1 MESSTMDKKRKY
13 PPESA
18 GSLAC
23 TEIVTVDP
31 EENLGVAEEQ
41 LRSNDHSLEELHYL
55 YVVDDKG
62 VLKGVLSVRD
72 LFSYPSDTKA
82 GEIMTEQVVSVSP
95 DTDQERAAAVALEE
109 QVKAMPVVD
118 ENGVLIGV
126 IPVNTIF
133 KILSQEHEEDLLY
146 MGGVEMTNSA
156 EGVLN
161 ARLSSL
167 LTARLPW
174 LIVGLA
180 GGLVAAMVVER
191 FETVLEHYLAL
202 AFFLPL
208 VVYMSDA
215 VANQTLT
222 IFIRAMAIN
231 NDFSIRRY
239 IVRELTVGGCIGAV
253 IGVLIYLISYV
264 WFWDWEVSFI
274 LGTSLFLAI
283 IIAVTIALLMTLG
296 LFWLK
301 KDPAPG
307 SGPFATIIIDVTTI
321 ILYFLIASGLHASL
335 A

>member
-1 MESSTMDKKRKY
+1 
-13 PPESA
+13 
-18 GSLAC
+18 
-23 TEIVTVDP
+23 
-31 EENLGVAEEQ
+31 
-41 LRSNDHSLEELHYL
+41 
-55 YVVDDKG
+55 
-62 VLKGVLSVRD
+62 
-72 LFSYPSDTKA
+72 
-82 GEIMTEQVVSVSP
+82 MTEQVVSVSP